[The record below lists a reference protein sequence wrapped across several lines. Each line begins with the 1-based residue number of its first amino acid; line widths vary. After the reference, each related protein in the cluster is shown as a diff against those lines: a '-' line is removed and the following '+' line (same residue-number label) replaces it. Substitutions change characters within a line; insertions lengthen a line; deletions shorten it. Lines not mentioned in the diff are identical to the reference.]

1 MSVAPEGGLERMI
14 DRLIDR
20 LIGREGGFV
29 DHPADRGGP
38 TRHGI
43 TLAVL
48 GAWRGVPVDRHEVAR
63 LGRDEARAIYRDTYF
78 TRPGFDAIADSRLQ
92 ELVFDF
98 AVNAGPAAAARAL
111 QTALRDMG
119 LYDGAIDG
127 GFGPRSRAALAACP
141 NIPELYYRTK
151 CERYELYLRFIGRDP
166 AQATFATGWA
176 NRLDDLGD
184 RP

>member
-1 MSVAPEGGLERMI
+1 MSEPINRLPI

-20 LIGREGGFV
+20 LIEREGGFV

-38 TRHGI
+38 TAWGI

-48 GAWRGVPVDRHEVAR
+48 HAWRGTPVDRRQVAR
-63 LGRDEARAIYRDTYF
+63 LGADEARAIYRDRYF
-78 TRPGFDAIADSRLQ
+78 TAPGFDAIADTGLQ

-119 LYDGAIDG
+119 LYRGAIDG
-127 GFGPRSRAALAACP
+127 GFGPQSRAALAACK

-151 CERYELYLRFIGRDP
+151 CERYELYLRFIGREP
-166 AQATFATGWA
+166 AQAVFASGWA
-176 NRLDDLGD
+176 NRLDALED
-184 RP
+184 RS